1 MELTEIINEM
11 IGTLKSIEVK
21 LKDLSNELR
30 KSLSSMSQTSPI
42 AVNTVKKKTD
52 FENFDFTMK
61 KNQPR
66 PLLAFPEKNTTK
78 KRGRKPKSKA
88 NKFVDDGLDVSKE
101 EVGYDQIQDNNQSV
115 KRNRREPFK
124 LASCVC
130 EDCKKTFEV
139 NPVFKRDYYVCD
151 SCISKKAG
159 KT

>member
-1 MELTEIINEM
+1 MELAHLLQELE
-11 IGTLKSIEVK
+11 SIE
-21 LKDLSNELR
+21 LRISNLR
-30 KSLSSMSQTSPI
+30 KSFSNIELSGSSTPK
-42 AVNTVKKKTD
+42 TVKKKTD
-52 FENFDFTMK
+52 FENFDFSMK

-78 KRGRKPKSKA
+78 KRGRKPKSKT

-124 LASCVC
+124 LASCIC